1 MMKISRDDLRQDVE
15 TYLKK
20 GGKINQVQEGQSG
33 QSFKKY
39 KNEKAT
45 DKDIRNMAVMYRNTK
60 SFSGER
66 IRKAENKNR
75 IIR

>member
-1 MMKISRDDLRQDVE
+1 MKISRDDLRQDVE

-39 KNEKAT
+39 KNVKAT
-45 DKDIRNMAVMYRNTK
+45 DRDIRNMAVIHFNAK
-60 SFSGER
+60 SFSGDS
-66 IRKAENKNR
+66 IRCAENKKR
-75 IIR
+75 IIS